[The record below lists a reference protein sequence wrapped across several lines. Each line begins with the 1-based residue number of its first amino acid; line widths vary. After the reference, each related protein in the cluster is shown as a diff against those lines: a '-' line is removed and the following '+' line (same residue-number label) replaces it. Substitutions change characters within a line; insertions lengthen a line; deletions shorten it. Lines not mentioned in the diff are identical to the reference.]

1 MGFRSDFYT
10 YLLKEVKEFTLDLPD
25 KSRIPFLAAQMG
37 EHKNFSPGSGVA
49 LLREADDRYAAGT
62 VSDKEYFVSILDI
75 MLRKKIRIQEAMFN
89 KILAMRDMF
98 SYAGGESYDKIH
110 PELTDR
116 EYRLFYRRTEEI
128 RASMEDV
135 PEDEDPGRR
144 YALKEL
150 SDAVMKEAL
159 VAEAK
164 AWLYDA
170 GFPVNNAAAARPR
183 KTDHSMQ
190 LMDAFFDREGTAYF
204 LDGYSEGKNS
214 SDPEN
219 DRELI
224 AEAEALFEIMDADP
238 DYRCSAV
245 PVMIDRETGSGLYI
259 YGMESDDKSHPVY
272 MKNDVIR
279 RRAMSGHSC
288 YYTIFEYCG
297 SYRDTDRMRFPGAAP
312 GRLTY
317 RQYISNEGSRNES
330 VGYINIE
337 DALYDYKAVIRDRVP
352 VMYEDNMPAPEG
364 CPDRF
369 KRYFYT
375 DEYTDDIFE
384 SEADRSSYP
393 EEERMNGKIDRERMN
408 AKMFQIRY

>member
-10 YLLKEVKEFTLDLPD
+10 YLLREVKEFTLDLPD
-25 KSRIPFLAAQMG
+25 KSQIPFLAAQMG
-37 EHKNFSPGSGVA
+37 EHKNFSPGSSVA
-49 LLREADDRYAAGT
+49 LLRESDGKYAAGT
-62 VSDKEYFVSILDI
+62 LSDREYFVSLLDT
-75 MLRKKIRIQEAMFN
+75 MLRKKIRIQETMFSM
-89 KILAMRDMF
+89 ILAARDRF
-98 SYAGGESYDKIH
+98 PYADGESYDRIH
-110 PELTDR
+110 QELQDR
-116 EYRLFYRRTEEI
+116 EYRLFYKRTEEV
-128 RASMEDV
+128 RASMEGV
-135 PEDEDPGRR
+135 PEDNDPKRCSV
-144 YALKEL
+144 LKEL
-150 SDAVMKEAL
+150 SDAVMTEAL

-170 GFPVNNAAAARPR
+170 GFPVNSAAAARPR
-183 KTDHSMQ
+183 KIDHSIQ
-190 LMDAFFDREGTAYF
+190 LVEAFFNREGTAYF
-204 LDGYSEGKNS
+204 LDSYLSEKNR

-224 AEAEALFEIMDADP
+224 TEAETLFEIMDTDP
-238 DYRCSAV
+238 DYSNAAV

-279 RRAMSGHSC
+279 RRAMSGHNC

-317 RQYISNEGSRNES
+317 KQYISNEGSRNES

-337 DALYDYKAVIRDRVP
+337 DALYDYKTVIRDRVP

-369 KRYFYT
+369 KKYFYT
-375 DEYTDDIFE
+375 DDYTDLPFE